1 MFMKSST
8 SFLAG
13 LFLLALVACETNKN
27 NPKEETTAVKASV
40 PNFKNALTFYT
51 SFDKGTTA
59 DFALGDKNMYTA
71 PSFRQIDSA
80 EVGMTNTDHQ
90 ILPEKGKSG
99 AAFQFGKKG
108 KKVVFYKSQ
117 NNIVHDASKWTGTIS
132 FWLSLDPVTDL
143 EPGFTDPI
151 QITDVRYN
159 DASIWVDFTKENP
172 RDFRLG
178 VIGDMAAW
186 SKDTVDTPVDTVME
200 KRFVRVTDLPFAKD
214 KWTHILI
221 SYQDLGASQSTASL
235 YMDGQKM
242 GAIEGITDP
251 FTWDLAKSNIYLG
264 LNFVGLMDELA
275 IFNKAFT
282 PEEVKEFRQLKEGV
296 KSIL

>member
-1 MFMKSST
+1 MKLT
-8 SFLAG
+8 NL
-13 LFLLALVACETNKN
+13 LFLSVLMLFIIACHSNTEQSQKTVEKTPPITNKF
-27 NPKEETTAVKASV
+27 KE
-40 PNFKNALTFYT
+40 ALTFYA
-51 SFDKGTTA
+51 SFDKETTA

-71 PSFRQIDSA
+71 PSFRQVDSA
-80 EVGMTNTDHQ
+80 EVGMTNVDHQ
-90 ILPEKGKSG
+90 ILPTKGQSG
-99 AAFQFGKKG
+99 GAFQFGKKG

-117 NNIVHDASKWTGTIS
+117 NNIAHDANKWTGTIS

-178 VIGDMAAW
+178 VIGDMDAW
-186 SKDTVDTPVDTVME
+186 TKDTLNTPVDTVME
-200 KRFVRVTDLPFAKD
+200 KRFVRVTDLPFTKEN
-214 KWTHILI
+214 WTHILI
-221 SYQDLGASQSTASL
+221 SYQNLGTPQSTASL

-242 GAIEGITDP
+242 GSIDGITDP

-264 LNFVGLMDELA
+264 LSFVGLMDELA

-282 PEEVKEFRQLKEGV
+282 EEEVRAFRQLSGRV

>member
-1 MFMKSST
+1 MKNST
-8 SFLAG
+8 IFFLS
-13 LFLLALVACETNKN
+13 LCLATLVACEASKN
-27 NPKEETTAVKASV
+27 NPTEKTTLAKSSV
-40 PNFKNALTFYT
+40 TNFKNALTFYT
-51 SFDKGTTA
+51 SFDNGTTA
-59 DFALGDKNMYTA
+59 DFGLGDKNMYTA
-71 PSFRQIDSA
+71 PSFRQVDSA
-80 EVGMTNTDHQ
+80 EVGMTNIDHQ
-90 ILPEKGKSG
+90 LLSEKGKSG

-108 KKVVFYKSQ
+108 KKVIFYKSKD
-117 NNIVHDASKWTGTIS
+117 NIAHDANKWTGTIS

-178 VIGDMAAW
+178 VFGDIAAW
-186 SKDTVDTPVDTVME
+186 TKDTLDTPVDTVME
-200 KRFVRVTDLPFAKD
+200 RRFVRVTDLPFATN
-214 KWTHILI
+214 KWTHIVI
-221 SYQDLGASQSTASL
+221 SYKDLGSVQSTASL
-235 YMDGQKM
+235 YMDGQKI
-242 GAIEGITDP
+242 GSIEGIKDP

-275 IFNKAFT
+275 IFNQAFT
-282 PEEVKEFRQLKEGV
+282 PEDVREFRQLKGGV